1 MCLCRVYPSAN
12 PSAAVTGDPMKW
24 LIVLLLALIASI
36 AGIMLSEG
44 GMKYVFQVS
53 FFVVL
58 ILSFL
63 TLTLDVSRA

>member
-1 MCLCRVYPSAN
+1 
-12 PSAAVTGDPMKW
+12 MKW